1 MIKIVNEKSS
11 PRDDLYL
18 KILGELKEFN
28 LKIKS
33 LVKSNKEILS
43 IQKKILQLLNE
54 NKESSSSEELRR
66 VPDVTVLLS
75 LPASLRK
82 TMLTL
87 YKLGEATAQDLSN
100 ETKRL
105 RAVESDCAN
114 QLTRMGYLK
123 KKRVGRN
130 VYFYIEESFGGLE

>member
-1 MIKIVNEKSS
+1 MIKIVKERSS
-11 PRDDLYL
+11 PRDDFYL
-18 KILGELKEFN
+18 KILGELKESN

-33 LVKSNKEILS
+33 LVKLNKDILS
-43 IQKKILQLLNE
+43 IQKKILRLLNE

-66 VPDVTVLLS
+66 VPDVTALLS

-82 TMLTL
+82 TMLAL
-87 YKLGEATAQDLSN
+87 YKLREATAQDLSN

-130 VYFYIEESFGGLE
+130 VYFYIE